1 MKPVLG
7 KYQRTDKKI
16 FGRRII
22 GSIFEKILIDNLFME
37 QNNNNTL

>member
-16 FGRRII
+16 FGRRTI
-22 GSIFEKILIDNLFME
+22 GLIFGEILIYKLFME
-37 QNNNNTL
+37 QNNNNSV